1 MDAMD
6 QHQRAG
12 EINGDEEEM
21 EVQVVTEREDEV
33 CGWMRDRLKDGQ
45 YYFIYIGMLTPIPA
59 TKMQTYCEC
68 GDVVSS
74 TFHANRKGGP
84 DLTDILLQ

>member
-1 MDAMD
+1 MDAMK
-6 QHQRAG
+6 QHQQAG

-21 EVQVVTEREDEV
+21 EIVTERKDEV
-33 CGWMRDRLKDGQ
+33 CGWMEDRFMDRQ
-45 YYFIYIGMLTPIPA
+45 YYFIYIVMLTPIPA

-84 DLTDILLQ
+84 DILLQ